1 MALSDLIVDAYA
13 LAHVIKS
20 LTYTIDDYSKFG
32 TELLTLPYAY
42 VAKTDAV
49 RFNTFREESKDIARP
64 AFFRYYGRE
73 ILRGIYEEVIALDLR
88 KGYSMYYLHGSLGLG
103 KSHMLAAL
111 VLALFKEKRKV
122 VFLPDCRALARS
134 FLATLK
140 DGLALTYAYFDD
152 EEALHG
158 CLGCRTPTQLVEWCV
173 KRSTSKKREQL
184 FFVVDQIN
192 VLDTDSDSVNS
203 VSSRTREE
211 CADLL
216 AVLEQRHILIFS
228 SSGNYLHGL
237 KEFNKPGSQQRRS
250 VFGGLSEVEF
260 PIQTT
265 QRRADT

>member
-1 MALSDLIVDAYA
+1 MLALSEFIVDAYA
-13 LAHVIKS
+13 LAQVIKS
-20 LTYTIDDYSKFG
+20 LDYSIDDYSTFR

-42 VAKTDAV
+42 VAKTDSV
-49 RFNTFREESKDIARP
+49 RFNTFREPSEDV
-64 AFFRYYGRE
+64 AFFHYYGRE
-73 ILRGIYEEVIALDLR
+73 TLRVIYDEVIALDLR
-88 KGYSMYYLHGSLGLG
+88 AGYSIYYLHGSLGFG

-140 DGLALTYAYFDD
+140 DGLALTYAYLDD
-152 EEALHG
+152 KEALRD
-158 CLGCRTPTQLVEWCV
+158 CLRCSTATELVEWCV
-173 KRSTSKKREQL
+173 KRSTSKKRERL

-192 VLDTDSDSVNS
+192 VLDTDPDAINS

-216 AVLEQRHILIFS
+216 AVLEQRHVLIFS
-228 SSGNYLHGL
+228 SSGNYLHSL

-250 VFGGLSEVEF
+250 VFGGLSEVNISY
-260 PIQTT
+260 P
-265 QRRADT
+265 DNP